1 MHPTSRAPPQLHA
14 SMGLLV
20 INDSIVK
27 ELAGVP
33 PCSQQDTS
41 SPSTEEVEGSNESRR
56 EEVMLYVMPLPLLH
70 HPSASCLRETKLHDA
85 TAHSDST
92 HISPSSQEHD
102 IFTQTNAEII
112 HS

>member
-1 MHPTSRAPPQLHA
+1 MR
-14 SMGLLV
+14 LLV
-20 INDSIVK
+20 INDSLVK

-70 HPSASCLRETKLHDA
+70 HSSAVSRKPNYTM
-85 TAHSDST
+85 
-92 HISPSSQEHD
+92 SPL
-102 IFTQTNAEII
+102 
-112 HS
+112 

>member
-1 MHPTSRAPPQLHA
+1 MR
-14 SMGLLV
+14 LLV

-41 SPSTEEVEGSNESRR
+41 SPSTEEVEGSNERR

-92 HISPSSQEHD
+92 HISPSRQEHD
-102 IFTQTNAEII
+102 IFTQTNAEIV